1 MYIIVI
7 DRHGFN
13 ILFVHFFFYLIYIG
27 TNVPY

>member
-1 MYIIVI
+1 MLIIVI

-13 ILFVHFFFYLIYIG
+13 ILFALCFYLIYIG